1 MPPVLYI
8 VSPCF
13 NEGEVLPI
21 TSKMF
26 LNEIML
32 LIQKGLISDKSRI
45 LFVDD
50 GSRDDT
56 LKIINSLAEENEHF
70 CGISLSRNCGHQNA
84 LLAGLMEAMDC
95 CDITVSIDCDGQDDI
110 NAIEKMVIEYKNGS
124 EIVFGV
130 RNKREKDSFFKRTTA
145 AAFYRFMNIM
155 GTELIPEHADFRL
168 VSSRALRE
176 LEKFGEVNL
185 FLRGLVPLI
194 GFKSSIVEYER
205 NERLAG
211 ESRYPLKKM
220 LSFAAD
226 GITSFSTKPLK
237 MITLLGI
244 IISVISFIGTI
255 WAVVEHIIGGTAD
268 GWASLACMI
277 CFLGGIQLI
286 SLGVIGE
293 YIGRIYMEVK
303 HRPRYIIEKRIKIEE
318 KR

>member
-13 NEGEVLPI
+13 NEEEVLPI
-21 TSKMF
+21 TSRIF
-26 LNEIML
+26 LNE
-32 LIQKGLISDKSRI
+32 LIRLIEKGFISDNSRI

-56 LKIINSLAEENEHF
+56 LKIIDELADENEHF

-84 LLAGLMEAMDC
+84 LLAGLMEAMDQ
-95 CDITVSIDCDGQDDI
+95 CDITISLDCDGQDDI
-110 NAIEKMVIEYKNGS
+110 NAIEKMLIEYKNGS

-130 RNKREKDSFFKRTTA
+130 RSKRQKDSFFKRTTA
-145 AAFYRFMNIM
+145 AAFYRIMNIM

-168 VSSRALRE
+168 ISTRALKE

-211 ESRYPLKKM
+211 KSCYPLKKM
-220 LSFAAD
+220 LVFATD
-226 GITSFSTKPLK
+226 GVTSFSTKPLK

>member
-1 MPPVLYI
+1 MPPVLYV

-13 NEGEVLPI
+13 NEEEVLPI
-21 TSKMF
+21 TSRIF
-26 LNEIML
+26 LNEL
-32 LIQKGLISDKSRI
+32 ERLIEKGVIGNKSRI

-50 GSRDDT
+50 GSCDAT
-56 LKIINSLAEENEHF
+56 LKIIEGLADENEHF

-84 LLAGLMEAMDC
+84 LLAGLMEAMDS
-95 CDITVSIDCDGQDDI
+95 CDITVSLDCDGQDDI
-110 NAIEKMVIEYKNGS
+110 NAIEKMLIEYKNGS
-124 EIVFGV
+124 EVVFGV
-130 RNKREKDSFFKRTTA
+130 RSKREKDSFFKRNTA
-145 AAFYRFMNIM
+145 AAFYRIMNAM

-168 VSSRALRE
+168 ISSRALRE

-185 FLRGLVPLI
+185 FLRGLIPLI
-194 GFKSSIVEYER
+194 GFKSSVVEYER

-211 ESRYPLKKM
+211 ESRYPLNKM
-220 LSFAAD
+220 LSFAAE
-226 GITSFSTKPLK
+226 GVTSFSTKPLK

-244 IISVISFIGTI
+244 IISAVSFIGAI

-277 CFLGGIQLI
+277 CFIGGIQLI

-303 HRPRYIIEKRIKIEE
+303 HRPRYIIEKRIK
-318 KR
+318 

>member
-13 NEGEVLPI
+13 NEEQVLPI
-21 TSKMF
+21 TSKIF
-26 LNEIML
+26 FNELMR
-32 LIQKGLISDKSRI
+32 LIEKGLISDKSRI

-50 GSRDDT
+50 GSHDDT
-56 LKIINSLAEENEHF
+56 LKIIDGLAEENEHF

-84 LLAGLMEAMDC
+84 LLAGLMDAMDQ
-95 CDITVSIDCDGQDDI
+95 CDITISIDCDGQDDI
-110 NAIEKMVIEYKNGS
+110 NAIEKMIIEYKNGS

-130 RNKREKDSFFKRTTA
+130 RIKREKDSFFKRKTA

-168 VSSRALRE
+168 ISSRALIE

-205 NERLAG
+205 NERFAG

-293 YIGRIYMEVK
+293 YIGRIYIEVK
-303 HRPRYIIEKRIKIEE
+303 HRPRYIIEKRINK
-318 KR
+318 

>member
-13 NEGEVLPI
+13 NEEQVLPI
-21 TSKMF
+21 TSKIF
-26 LNEIML
+26 LNELMR
-32 LIQKGLISDKSRI
+32 LIEKGLISDKSRI

-56 LKIINSLAEENEHF
+56 LKIIDGLAEENNHF

-84 LLAGLMEAMDC
+84 LLAGLMEAMDQ
-95 CDITVSIDCDGQDDI
+95 CDITISIDCDGQDDI
-110 NAIEKMVIEYKNGS
+110 NAIEKMIIEYKNGS

-130 RNKREKDSFFKRTTA
+130 RSKREKDSFFKRKTA

-168 VSSRALRE
+168 ISSRALGE

-293 YIGRIYMEVK
+293 YIGRIYIEVK
-303 HRPRYIIEKRIKIEE
+303 HRPRYIIEKRINK
-318 KR
+318 

>member
-1 MPPVLYI
+1 MPPVLCI

-13 NEGEVLPI
+13 NEEQVLPI
-21 TSKMF
+21 TSKLF
-26 LNEIML
+26 LNELEI
-32 LIQKGLISDKSRI
+32 LIKNGSVSEDSRI

-50 GSRDDT
+50 GSSDKT
-56 LKIINSLAEENEHF
+56 LEIIKRLADENKHF

-84 LLAGLMEAMDC
+84 LFAGLMEAMGN
-95 CDITVSIDCDGQDDI
+95 CDVTVSLDCDGQDDI
-110 NAIEKMVIEYKNGS
+110 KAIEKMLDEYQTGS
-124 EIVFGV
+124 EIVYGV
-130 RNKREKDSFFKRTTA
+130 RNRREKDTFFKRNTA
-145 AAFYRFMNIM
+145 AIFYRIMNTM
-155 GTELIPEHADFRL
+155 GTELVPEHADFRL
-168 VSSRALRE
+168 ISSRALRE

-185 FLRGLVPLI
+185 FLRGLIPQI

-220 LSFAAD
+220 MSLASD
-226 GITSFSTKPLK
+226 GITSFSTKPLR
-237 MITLLGI
+237 MITSLGI

-277 CFLGGIQLI
+277 CFLGGIQLV

-293 YIGRIYMEVK
+293 YIGKIYMEVK
-303 HRPRYIIEKRIKIEE
+303 HRPRYIIEKRINK
-318 KR
+318 

>member
-13 NEGEVLPI
+13 NEEQVLPI

-26 LNEIML
+26 LDELEML
-32 LIQKGLISDKSRI
+32 IEKGFISDNSRI

-50 GSRDDT
+50 GSCDDT
-56 LKIINSLAEENEHF
+56 LKIIDELADENEHF

-84 LLAGLMEAMDC
+84 LLAGLMEAMGQ
-95 CDITVSIDCDGQDDI
+95 CDITISLDCDGQDDI
-110 NAIEKMVIEYKNGS
+110 NAIEKMLIEYKNGS

-130 RNKREKDSFFKRTTA
+130 RCKRQKDSFFKRTTA
-145 AAFYRFMNIM
+145 AAFYRIMNIM

-168 VSSRALRE
+168 ISTRALRE

-211 ESRYPLKKM
+211 KSCYPLKKM
-220 LSFAAD
+220 LVFATE
-226 GITSFSTKPLK
+226 GVTSFSTKPLK

-303 HRPRYIIEKRIKIEE
+303 HRPRYIIEKRIKIGE

>member
-13 NEGEVLPI
+13 NEEQVLPI
-21 TSKMF
+21 TSKIF
-26 LNEIML
+26 FNELMR
-32 LIQKGLISDKSRI
+32 LIEKGLISDKSRI

-50 GSRDDT
+50 GSHDDT
-56 LKIINSLAEENEHF
+56 LKIIDGLAEENEHF

-84 LLAGLMEAMDC
+84 LLAGLMDAMDQ
-95 CDITVSIDCDGQDDI
+95 CDITISIDCDGQDDI
-110 NAIEKMVIEYKNGS
+110 NAIEKMIIEYKNGS

-130 RNKREKDSFFKRTTA
+130 RIKREKDSFFKRKTA

-168 VSSRALRE
+168 ISSRALIE

-293 YIGRIYMEVK
+293 YIGRIYIEVK
-303 HRPRYIIEKRIKIEE
+303 HRPRYIIEKRINK
-318 KR
+318 